1 MSGDWFWALYPALTL
16 RAEPVFAVSA
26 LRVSIR
32 SAGVRLQLAKP
43 CKNCPFSVA
52 ETRIRFA
59 CRERAEEIE
68 EQAYRN
74 GFPCHLS
81 ATLDE
86 DDEDAGYEFGP
97 NTQHCAGAALM
108 FLNAGYD
115 TWPGID
121 NRELPESWL
130 RKLEPNLGL
139 AFANEEDFFD
149 ANEAR
154 DE

>member
-1 MSGDWFWALYPALTL
+1 M
-16 RAEPVFAVSA
+16 
-26 LRVSIR
+26 
-32 SAGVRLQLAKP
+32 RLQLARP

-68 EQAYRN
+68 ELAYRQ

-86 DDEDAGYEFGP
+86 EDEDAGYEFKRDGS
-97 NTQHCAGAALM
+97 TQHCAGAMLM

-121 NRELPESWL
+121 NRELSSAFVERL
-130 RKLEPNLGL
+130 APNLRL
-139 AFANEEDFFD
+139 AFENEDAFFEANETLPEPP
-149 ANEAR
+149 AE
-154 DE
+154 